1 MERDTKKLLNWY
13 DSLKTLSKEEI
24 EDLKAGIGE
33 SRYHAIVT
41 IGPLKG
47 LLVDITTFEDKK
59 LVVFYRDH
67 ITKVMYPE
75 SVKMYFQDYDQG
87 KRMFV
92 ATFDDKL
99 WFYHEILPDMPYE
112 FASTVNIGLD
122 MSMPF
127 LSQFPVKEVTF

>member
-47 LLVDITTFEDKK
+47 LLVDITTFEDRK
-59 LVVFYRDH
+59 LVVFHRDH

-99 WFYHEILPDMPYE
+99 WFYHGILKP
-112 FASTVNIGLD
+112 
-122 MSMPF
+122 
-127 LSQFPVKEVTF
+127 